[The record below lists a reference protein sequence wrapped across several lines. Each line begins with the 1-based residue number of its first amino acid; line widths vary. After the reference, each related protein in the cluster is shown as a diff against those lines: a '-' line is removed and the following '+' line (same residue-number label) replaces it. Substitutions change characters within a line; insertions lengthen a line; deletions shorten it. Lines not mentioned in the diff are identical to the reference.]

1 MKRCLIVWLANI
13 VWATFLTSCT
23 LSDPL
28 GATTRTQIRAD
39 GAVQIAEAQ
48 AHAQIESARYAAEA
62 QEVTVRTWAD
72 TLPIVVLILV
82 GGALA
87 GLLCYFR
94 GRAYLLWAARGVYPP
109 ITRSPAEHTRR
120 LADYARQTGQQL
132 EMVNGQYYLVDQ
144 QSGRRFKALPKV

>member
-1 MKRCLIVWLANI
+1 MNRCLIVWLASI
-13 VWATFLTSCT
+13 VCAICLSGCT

-48 AHAQIESARYAAEA
+48 AQAQIESARYAAEA
-62 QEVTVRTWAD
+62 KEATARTWAD
-72 TLPIVVLILV
+72 TLPVVVLILV

-87 GLLCYFR
+87 GILCYFR
-94 GRAYLLWAARGVYPP
+94 GRAYLLWVERGAYPP
-109 ITRSPAEHTRR
+109 ITRSPAAHTRR